1 MQQTPYRRRTPC
13 AKSGIARRTMLIGA
27 EVMTTELEM
36 VVDAAVGG
44 EETLRVT
51 R

>member
-1 MQQTPYRRRTPC
+1 
-13 AKSGIARRTMLIGA
+13 MLIGA
-27 EVMTTELEM
+27 EVMTAELEM
-36 VVDAAVGG
+36 VGDLAVGG